1 MNNTDATSN
10 KQQQIQQ
17 KQQEII
23 NLKCSLSCEFSEFG
37 DWKVAKTYEARMNG
51 HADPYDFAAL
61 TKARQDVRDHINTLE
76 KELAEADNE
85 STS

>member
-1 MNNTDATSN
+1 MDNTNTAKE
-10 KQQQIQQ
+10 KQEQIQQ

-23 NLKCSLSCEFSEFG
+23 NLKCSLSSAFSEIG
-37 DWKVAKTYEARMNG
+37 DWKVANTYEARMNG
-51 HADPYDFAAL
+51 QAAPYDFAAL
-61 TKARQDVRDHINTLE
+61 TKARQEVRDHINALE